1 MENNEAINDLSK
13 RKEKDDCVEPFS
25 PQRRGVR
32 RGFAEKFGKTLR
44 FLCVLGVSAVKEKPG
59 SVALKRVVLIFSVA
73 LSFVGL
79 GDWSSIAQR
88 QSATPPSKQAQQIR
102 LGERLFREDR
112 FTTAKGDL
120 ATSCA
125 VCHLTDQDPQGRRV
139 FTDFFNRSW
148 VPYRAEDPRR
158 TEIRNSPTLLDV
170 ALMPLLHL
178 DGEFKSL
185 EELVAGTFSG
195 RPMGWLPGEEEQ
207 AFSQIQSVL
216 LADKATEASA
226 SYREQF
232 KAAFDVELEKLS
244 RDQII
249 GLVSKAVADFMRTM
263 RSKLD
268 SPYDRF
274 VKLNGLAAA
283 PAEGESAKAFAARAL
298 ARLADLDAKNSLKFG
313 SGFNRAALDGFRIFL
328 RTEGATSVGNC
339 VACHAPPLFTDNSFH
354 NLGVSQ
360 AEFDR
365 LNGEGEF
372 AQFAIPDA
380 ATAKRPSAKFRET
393 VEKGRLGVADL
404 GHWNFVDLKTS
415 PLRRAGESDDQLL
428 RRMIGAFKTPT
439 LRHLKFSEPYFHSGD
454 YSSLEDVLKEIV
466 RLSEMA
472 RAGQLREPDE
482 ELLKIRLKETDVG
495 SLLVFLATLN
505 E

>member
-1 MENNEAINDLSK
+1 MENSAAIEWKNGWLK
-13 RKEKDDCVEPFS
+13 RTVF
-25 PQRRGVR
+25 
-32 RGFAEKFGKTLR
+32 
-44 FLCVLGVSAVKEKPG
+44 
-59 SVALKRVVLIFSVA
+59 VALTTLAFVA
-73 LSFVGL
+73 F
-79 GDWSSIAQR
+79 GDWNSIAQR
-88 QSATPPSKQAQQIR
+88 QTTLAPNSRAQLQIR

-120 ATSCA
+120 LTSCA
-125 VCHLTDQDPQGRRV
+125 ICHLTDQDPQGRRV

-148 VPYRAEDPRR
+148 VPYRNEDPRR

-207 AFSQIQSVL
+207 AFDQIQSVL
-216 LADKATEASA
+216 LADKATESSV

-249 GLVSKAVADFMRTM
+249 GLVSKAVAGFMRTM
-263 RSKLD
+263 RSKQD

-274 VKLNGLAAA
+274 VKLNGLDAA
-283 PAEGESAKAFAARAL
+283 PAAGESAKAFAARTL
-298 ARLADLDAKNSLKFG
+298 ARLDDLETKNSLKFG
-313 SGFNRAALDGFRIFL
+313 NGFNRAALDGFRIFL
-328 RTEGATSVGNC
+328 RTEGTASVGNC
-339 VACHAPPLFTDNSFH
+339 VACHTPPLFTDNSFH

-365 LNGEGEF
+365 LNGEGKF
-372 AQFAIPDA
+372 AQLDIPDV
-380 ATAKRPSAKFRET
+380 ATAKRPAVKFRET
-393 VEKGRLGVADL
+393 VEKGRMGFADL
-404 GHWNFVDLKTS
+404 GHWNFLDLKTS
-415 PLRRAGESDDQLL
+415 TLRRAGESDDQLL

-439 LRHLKFSEPYFHSGD
+439 LRHLAYSEPYFHSGD
-454 YSSLEDVLKEIV
+454 YLSLEDALREIV

-472 RAGQLREPDE
+472 RAGKVREADE
-482 ELLKIRLKETDVG
+482 ELPKIRLKETDIAP
-495 SLLVFLATLN
+495 LMAFLATLN

>member
-1 MENNEAINDLSK
+1 MENK
-13 RKEKDDCVEPFS
+13 
-25 PQRRGVR
+25 
-32 RGFAEKFGKTLR
+32 FAVTGWM
-44 FLCVLGVSAVKEKPG
+44 
-59 SVALKRVVLIFSVA
+59 KRVIFILLAVLA
-73 LSFVGL
+73 LVGL
-79 GDWSSIAQR
+79 GGWESNAQR
-88 QSATPPSKQAQQIR
+88 QQVNKLNPLQVR
-102 LGERLFREDR
+102 LGERLFREER

-125 VCHLTDQDPQGRRV
+125 ICHLTDQDPQGRRV

-148 VPYRAEDPRR
+148 VPFRPEDPRR

-170 ALMPLLHL
+170 ALMPRLHL

-207 AFSQIQSVL
+207 AFNQVQVVL
-216 LADKATEASA
+216 LADKPTEASV

-283 PAEGESAKAFAARAL
+283 AAEGESSKEFAARTLAKLAELESKKTLKLGNGFNQTAL
-298 ARLADLDAKNSLKFG
+298 A
-313 SGFNRAALDGFRIFL
+313 GFRIFL

-360 AEFDR
+360 VEFDR
-365 LNGEGEF
+365 LNGAGKF
-372 AQFAIPDA
+372 AQFEIPDA
-380 ATAKRPSAKFRET
+380 ATAKRPSSKFRET

-404 GHWNFVDLKTS
+404 GHWNFVDMKAS
-415 PLRRAGESDDQLL
+415 PLRRTGESDDQLL

-439 LRHLKFSEPYFHSGD
+439 LRHLAYTEPYFHSGD
-454 YSSLEDVLKEIV
+454 YSSLEDVLREII

-482 ELLKIRLKETDVG
+482 ELKQVKLKESDV
-495 SLLVFLATLN
+495 SLLIAFLTALN

>member
-1 MENNEAINDLSK
+1 MENVETME
-13 RKEKDDCVEPFS
+13 RKS
-25 PQRRGVR
+25 IWW
-32 RGFAEKFGKTLR
+32 
-44 FLCVLGVSAVKEKPG
+44 
-59 SVALKRVVLIFSVA
+59 KRVMLVLVMGWAAIA
-73 LSFVGL
+73 LSGEQ
-79 GDWSSIAQR
+79 SNAQR
-88 QSATPPSKQAQQIR
+88 QTGNEESKLNPLQVR
-102 LGERLFREDR
+102 LGERLFREVR
-112 FTTAKGDL
+112 FTTTQGDL
-120 ATSCA
+120 LTSCA
-125 VCHLTDQDPQGRRV
+125 ICHLTDQDPQGRRV

-148 VPYRAEDPRR
+148 IPFRREDPRR

-170 ALMPLLHL
+170 ALMPRLHL

-207 AFSQIQSVL
+207 AYDQIQSVL
-216 LADKATEASA
+216 LADKATEGSA

-232 KAAFDVELEKLS
+232 KAAFNVELETLS

-263 RSKLD
+263 RSRQD

-274 VKLNGLAAA
+274 VKLNGLEAA
-283 PAEGESAKAFAARAL
+283 PAAGESAKVFAVRTL
-298 ARLADLDAKNSLKFG
+298 AKLAELEAKNTLKFG
-313 SGFNRAALDGFRIFL
+313 SGFNRAALEGFRIFL

-365 LNGEGEF
+365 LNGEGKF
-372 AQFAIPDA
+372 AQLAIPNA
-380 ATAKRPSAKFRET
+380 ATAKRPSAQFRET
-393 VEKGRLGVADL
+393 VEKGRFGVADL

-415 PLRRAGESDDQLL
+415 PLRRSGESEDQLL

-439 LRHLKFSEPYFHSGD
+439 LRHLAYSEPYFHSGD
-454 YSSLEDVLKEIV
+454 YLSLEDALREIV

-472 RAGQLREPDE
+472 RAGKVREADE
-482 ELLKIRLKETDVG
+482 ELPKIRLKETDIAP
-495 SLLVFLATLN
+495 LMAFLATLN

>member
-1 MENNEAINDLSK
+1 MMIG
-13 RKEKDDCVEPFS
+13 
-25 PQRRGVR
+25 QRMR
-32 RGFAEKFGKTLR
+32 RLKQAFF
-44 FLCVLGVSAVKEKPG
+44 VLL
-59 SVALKRVVLIFSVA
+59 VAMTFIAS
-73 LSFVGL
+73 
-79 GDWSSIAQR
+79 GDWHSIAQR
-88 QSATPPSKQAQQIR
+88 QSNVARVEANRLQVG

-120 ATSCA
+120 FTSCA
-125 VCHLTDQDPQGRRV
+125 TCHLTDQDPQGHRV

-148 VPYRAEDPRR
+148 VPYRNEDPRR

-207 AFSQIQSVL
+207 AFNQIQTVL

-232 KAAFDVELEKLS
+232 KAAFDVELDKLS

-263 RSKLD
+263 RSKQD

-274 VKLNGLAAA
+274 VKLNGLEAA
-283 PAEGESAKAFAARAL
+283 PASGESAKAFAGRTLAILSELESKKAL
-298 ARLADLDAKNSLKFG
+298 KLGN
-313 SGFNRAALDGFRIFL
+313 GFDQKALNGFRIFL
-328 RTEGATSVGNC
+328 RTEGAASVGNC
-339 VACHAPPLFTDNSFH
+339 VACHVPPLFTDNSFH

-365 LNGEGEF
+365 LNGEGKF
-372 AQFAIPDA
+372 AQLEIPNA

-415 PLRRAGESDDQLL
+415 SLRRAGESDDQLL
-428 RRMIGAFKTPT
+428 RRMTGAFKTPT

-454 YSSLEDVLKEIV
+454 YLSLEAALMEIV

-472 RAGQLREPDE
+472 RAGQVREPDD
-482 ELLKIRLKETDVG
+482 ELLKIRLNDADVRL
-495 SLLVFLATLN
+495 LLVFLATLN
-505 E
+505 GSPEK

>member
-1 MENNEAINDLSK
+1 MENVPAIEWKNSWLK
-13 RKEKDDCVEPFS
+13 RIVF
-25 PQRRGVR
+25 
-32 RGFAEKFGKTLR
+32 
-44 FLCVLGVSAVKEKPG
+44 
-59 SVALKRVVLIFSVA
+59 VALTTLALVA
-73 LSFVGL
+73 L
-79 GDWSSIAQR
+79 GDWNSIAQR
-88 QSATPPSKQAQQIR
+88 QTTFAPNNQTQLQIR

-120 ATSCA
+120 LTSCA
-125 VCHLTDQDPQGRRV
+125 ICHLTDQDPQGRRV

-148 VPYRAEDPRR
+148 VPYRNEDPRR

-170 ALMPLLHL
+170 GGMPLLHL

-207 AFSQIQSVL
+207 AFDQIQSVL
-216 LADKATEASA
+216 LGDKATESSV

-249 GLVSKAVADFMRTM
+249 GFVSKAVADFMRTM
-263 RSKLD
+263 RSKQD

-274 VKLNGLAAA
+274 VKLNGLDAA
-283 PAEGESAKAFAARAL
+283 PAVGESAKAFAARTL
-298 ARLADLDAKNSLKFG
+298 ARLADLEAKNSLKFG
-313 SGFNRAALDGFRIFL
+313 NGFNREALNGFRIFL
-328 RTEGATSVGNC
+328 RTEGAASVGNC

-365 LNGEGEF
+365 LNGEGKF
-372 AQFAIPDA
+372 AQLAIPNA
-380 ATAKRPSAKFRET
+380 ATAKRPSAQFRET
-393 VEKGRLGVADL
+393 VEKGRFGVADL

-439 LRHLKFSEPYFHSGD
+439 LRHLSFSEPYFHSGD
-454 YSSLEDVLKEIV
+454 YLSLESALLEIV

-472 RAGQLREPDE
+472 RDGKVREADE
-482 ELLKIRLKETDVG
+482 ELPKIRLKETDIAP
-495 SLLVFLATLN
+495 LMAFLAALN

>member
-1 MENNEAINDLSK
+1 MERNSGWWK
-13 RKEKDDCVEPFS
+13 R
-25 PQRRGVR
+25 
-32 RGFAEKFGKTLR
+32 A
-44 FLCVLGVSAVKEKPG
+44 VLVLVMGWAV
-59 SVALKRVVLIFSVA
+59 FA
-73 LSFVGL
+73 LSGAP
-79 GDWSSIAQR
+79 GNAQH
-88 QSATPPSKQAQQIR
+88 QTVNEESKLDPLQVR
-102 LGERLFREDR
+102 LGERLFREVR
-112 FTTAKGDL
+112 FTTTQGDL
-120 ATSCA
+120 LTSCA
-125 VCHLTDQDPQGRRV
+125 ICHLTDQDPQGRRV

-148 VPYRAEDPRR
+148 IPFRREDPRR

-170 ALMPLLHL
+170 ALMPRLHL

-207 AFSQIQSVL
+207 AFDQIQSVL
-216 LADKATEASA
+216 LADKATEGSA

-232 KAAFDVELEKLS
+232 KAAFNVELEKLS

-263 RSKLD
+263 RSRQD

-274 VKLNGLAAA
+274 VKLNGLEAA
-283 PAEGESAKAFAARAL
+283 PTAGESAKAFAARTL
-298 ARLADLDAKNSLKFG
+298 TKLTELEAKNSLKFG
-313 SGFNRAALDGFRIFL
+313 NGFNRSALEGFRIFL

-365 LNGEGEF
+365 LNGEGKF
-372 AQFAIPDA
+372 AQLAIPNA
-380 ATAKRPSAKFRET
+380 AAAKRPSAQFRET
-393 VEKGRLGVADL
+393 VERGRFGVADL

-415 PLRRAGESDDQLL
+415 PLRRTGESDDQLL

-439 LRHLKFSEPYFHSGD
+439 LRHLAFSEPYFHSGD
-454 YSSLEDVLKEIV
+454 YLSLEDVLQEIA

-472 RAGQLREPDE
+472 RAGKVREADE
-482 ELLKIRLKETDVG
+482 ELPKIKLKETDIA
-495 SLLVFLATLN
+495 SLLAFLATLN

>member
-1 MENNEAINDLSK
+1 MENSLAIEWKNGWLK
-13 RKEKDDCVEPFS
+13 
-25 PQRRGVR
+25 RGV
-32 RGFAEKFGKTLR
+32 FVLLATLA
-44 FLCVLGVSAVKEKPG
+44 F
-59 SVALKRVVLIFSVA
+59 VA
-73 LSFVGL
+73 L
-79 GDWSSIAQR
+79 GDWNSIAQR
-88 QSATPPSKQAQQIR
+88 QSATSPSKQTQQVR

-120 ATSCA
+120 MTSCA
-125 VCHLTDQDPQGRRV
+125 TCHLTNQDPQGRRV

-148 VPYRAEDPRR
+148 VPYRNEDPRR

-207 AFSQIQSVL
+207 AFNQVQAVL

-274 VKLNGLAAA
+274 VKLNGLTA
-283 PAEGESAKAFAARAL
+283 PAEGESSKAFAARTL
-298 ARLADLDAKNSLKFG
+298 AKLADLESKKTLKLG
-313 SGFNRAALDGFRIFL
+313 KGFDQTALAGFRIFL
-328 RTEGATSVGNC
+328 RTEGPASVGNC

-360 AEFDR
+360 VEFDR
-365 LNGEGEF
+365 LNGAGKF
-372 AQFAIPDA
+372 AAFEIPDA
-380 ATAKRPSAKFRET
+380 ANAKRPSTKFRET
-393 VEKGRLGVADL
+393 VEKGRSGIADL

-415 PLRRAGESDDQLL
+415 PLRRVGESDDQLL

-454 YSSLEDVLKEIV
+454 YSSLEDVLKEII

-482 ELLKIRLKETDVG
+482 ELLKIRLKETDVAA
-495 SLLVFLATLN
+495 LLAFLVTLN

>member
-1 MENNEAINDLSK
+1 MEKKLAIT
-13 RKEKDDCVEPFS
+13 
-25 PQRRGVR
+25 GWM
-32 RGFAEKFGKTLR
+32 
-44 FLCVLGVSAVKEKPG
+44 
-59 SVALKRVVLIFSVA
+59 KRVVFILLTVLA
-73 LSFVGL
+73 LVGL
-79 GDWSSIAQR
+79 GSWESNAQR
-88 QSATPPSKQAQQIR
+88 QQANNLNSLQVR

-120 ATSCA
+120 TTSCA
-125 VCHLTDQDPQGRRV
+125 VCHLTDQDPQGHRA

-148 VPYRAEDPRR
+148 VPFRPEDPRR

-170 ALMPLLHL
+170 ALMPRLHL

-207 AFSQIQSVL
+207 AFNQVQSVL

-249 GLVSKAVADFMRTM
+249 GLVSKAVADFMRTL
-263 RSKLD
+263 RSKQD

-283 PAEGESAKAFAARAL
+283 TAEGENSKAFAARMLAKLAELESKKVLKLGNGFNQTAL
-298 ARLADLDAKNSLKFG
+298 A
-313 SGFNRAALDGFRIFL
+313 GFRIFL
-328 RTEGATSVGNC
+328 RTEGSASVGNC

-360 AEFDR
+360 VEFDR
-365 LNGEGEF
+365 LNGAGKF
-372 AQFAIPDA
+372 AQFEIPDA
-380 ATAKRPSAKFRET
+380 ANAKRPSPKFREM

-415 PLRRAGESDDQLL
+415 LLRRSGESDDQLL

-439 LRHLKFSEPYFHSGD
+439 LRHLAYTEPYFHSGD
-454 YSSLEDVLKEIV
+454 YSSLEDVLREII
-466 RLSEMA
+466 RLSELA

-482 ELLKIRLKETDVG
+482 ELLKVRLKETDV
-495 SLLVFLATLN
+495 SPLKAFLAALN
-505 E
+505 ESPMK

>member
-1 MENNEAINDLSK
+1 MEKVEAME
-13 RKEKDDCVEPFS
+13 RKS
-25 PQRRGVR
+25 IWW
-32 RGFAEKFGKTLR
+32 
-44 FLCVLGVSAVKEKPG
+44 
-59 SVALKRVVLIFSVA
+59 KRVMLVLVMGWAAIA
-73 LSFVGL
+73 LSGEQ
-79 GDWSSIAQR
+79 SSAQHP
-88 QSATPPSKQAQQIR
+88 TGNEESKLNPLQVR
-102 LGERLFREDR
+102 LGERLFREVR
-112 FTTAKGDL
+112 FTTNQGDL
-120 ATSCA
+120 LTSCA
-125 VCHLTDQDPQGRRV
+125 ICHLTDQDPQGRRV

-148 VPYRAEDPRR
+148 IPFRREDPRR

-170 ALMPLLHL
+170 ALMPRLHL

-207 AFSQIQSVL
+207 AFDQIQSVL

-232 KAAFDVELEKLS
+232 KAAFNVELEKLS

-263 RSKLD
+263 RSRQD

-274 VKLNGLAAA
+274 VKLNGLDAA
-283 PAEGESAKAFAARAL
+283 PAAGESAKAFAARTL
-298 ARLADLDAKNSLKFG
+298 AKLAELEAKNTLKFG
-313 SGFNRAALDGFRIFL
+313 NGFNRAAMDGFRIFL

-360 AEFDR
+360 VEFDR
-365 LNGEGEF
+365 LNGEGKF
-372 AQFAIPDA
+372 TQLAIPNA
-380 ATAKRPSAKFRET
+380 ANAKRPSVQFRET
-393 VEKGRLGVADL
+393 VEKGRFGVADL

-415 PLRRAGESDDQLL
+415 PLRRTGESDDQLL

-439 LRHLKFSEPYFHSGD
+439 LRHLAYSEPYFHSGD
-454 YSSLEDVLKEIV
+454 YLSLEDALREIV

-472 RAGQLREPDE
+472 RVGKVREADE
-482 ELLKIRLKETDVG
+482 ELPKIRLKETDIAP
-495 SLLVFLATLN
+495 LLAFLATLN

>member
-1 MENNEAINDLSK
+1 MENKLAI
-13 RKEKDDCVEPFS
+13 EW
-25 PQRRGVR
+25 
-32 RGFAEKFGKTLR
+32 KT
-44 FLCVLGVSAVKEKPG
+44 GW
-59 SVALKRVVLIFSVA
+59 LKRAVLILLAA
-73 LSFVGL
+73 LACIGL
-79 GDWSSIAQR
+79 GRWNSNAQR
-88 QSATPPSKQAQQIR
+88 QSATLPSKQAQLQVR

-120 ATSCA
+120 LTSCA
-125 VCHLTDQDPQGRRV
+125 ICHLTNQDPQGRRV

-148 VPYRAEDPRR
+148 VPYRPEDPRR

-170 ALMPLLHL
+170 ALMPRLHL

-195 RPMGWLPGEEEQ
+195 RPMGWLPGEEEK
-207 AFSQIQSVL
+207 AFDQIQSVL
-216 LADKATEASA
+216 LADKATEGSA

-249 GLVSKAVADFMRTM
+249 GLVSKSVADFMRTM
-263 RSKLD
+263 RSKQD

-283 PAEGESAKAFAARAL
+283 PAGGESAKAFATRTL
-298 ARLADLDAKNSLKFG
+298 AKLADLESKNSLKFG
-313 SGFNRAALDGFRIFL
+313 NGFNRAALDGFRIFL
-328 RTEGATSVGNC
+328 RTEGAASVGNC

-365 LNGEGEF
+365 LNGEGKF
-372 AQFAIPDA
+372 AAFEIPDA
-380 ATAKRPSAKFRET
+380 ASAKRPSTKFRET

-439 LRHLKFSEPYFHSGD
+439 LRHLAFSEPYFHSGD
-454 YSSLEDVLKEIV
+454 YLSLEAALLEIV

-472 RAGQLREPDE
+472 RAGRLREPDE
-482 ELLKIRLKETDVG
+482 ELAKIRLKETDVA
-495 SLLVFLATLN
+495 SLMAFLATLN
-505 E
+505 EPLNK